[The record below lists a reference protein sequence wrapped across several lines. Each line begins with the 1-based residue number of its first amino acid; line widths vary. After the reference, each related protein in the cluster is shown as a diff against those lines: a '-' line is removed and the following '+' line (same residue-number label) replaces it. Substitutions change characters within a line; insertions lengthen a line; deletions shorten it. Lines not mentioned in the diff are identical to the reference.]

1 MNVSSLVRQYFVN
14 YLSTFYPVFD
24 KRQGIDNANLCYLVT
39 SQGKN
44 IVKDTKCG
52 SVNEVNIDIE
62 IIQRLERSP
71 NAVSTKVLEDMELEV
86 INAYD
91 SINLSTFVISNKQYS
106 SASLVAEM
114 NADNTN
120 RILVNINLN
129 LWNNE

>member
-1 MNVSSLVRQYFVN
+1 MNVNSLVRQYFVN
-14 YLSTFYPVFD
+14 YLSNFYPVFD
-24 KRQGIDNANLCYLVT
+24 KRQGINNANLCYLVT
-39 SQGKN
+39 SQGKS

-71 NAVSTKVLEDMELEV
+71 NSVSTKVLEDMELEV

-106 SASLVAEM
+106 SASLITEM

>member
-1 MNVSSLVRQYFVN
+1 MNVNSLVRQYFVN
-14 YLSTFYPVFD
+14 YLSNFHPVFD
-24 KRQGIDNANLCYLVT
+24 KRQGINNANLCYLVT
-39 SQGKN
+39 SQSKN

-71 NAVSTKVLEDMELEV
+71 NAVSTKVLEDMEIEV

-106 SASLVAEM
+106 SASLINEM